1 MILYSFHADWW
12 GPCQMMKPIINQ
24 IEEERPDINVIRIN
38 ADEAMAMCQEF
49 EIIGVPTF
57 IAIKDDG
64 TRTRISGATTKKDFI
79 EKLGL

>member
-1 MILYSFHADWW
+1 MDRRNFLKSMGALAA
-12 GPCQMMKPIINQ
+12 
-24 IEEERPDINVIRIN
+24 V
-38 ADEAMAMCQEF
+38 AV
-49 EIIGVPTF
+49 GVPTF